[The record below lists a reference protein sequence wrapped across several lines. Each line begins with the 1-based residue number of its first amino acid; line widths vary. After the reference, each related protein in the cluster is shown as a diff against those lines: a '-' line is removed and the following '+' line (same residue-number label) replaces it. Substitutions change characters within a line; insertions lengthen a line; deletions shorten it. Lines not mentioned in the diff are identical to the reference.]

1 MPKIVTDTSRC
12 QGHARCNA
20 LCPDVFDL
28 DEDGFVVLLTSSV
41 GDNLAD
47 AVRAAELNCPE
58 GAISVD

>member
-1 MPKIVTDTSRC
+1 MLKIVTDASRC

-28 DEDGFVVLLTSSV
+28 DEDGYVVLLTSSV
-41 GDNLAD
+41 GDELAG
-47 AVRAAELNCPE
+47 AVREAELNCPE